1 MLAGCTAKL
10 VDARANSGASVAT
23 SSRRREVLDVP
34 LPLDRS
40 ARNQSLQVHAS
51 LRAAILDGR
60 LAAGIRLPSSR
71 GLAEQLGVGRNSVV
85 IAYEHLLGDGLIEAR
100 QGAGT
105 YVAMLPK
112 VGPQSES
119 ADAVNIEMLPRGPL
133 AIGRTYGDPALL
145 QRLASAIR
153 RRIAMASQAELGY
166 GDPRGSLDLRNQL
179 AAHLAASRGVLC
191 DPACVL
197 ITNGTQ
203 QGLRLCIDALL
214 RLGDSV
220 WMEDPGYPTAR
231 HTLQTT
237 GMRIVP
243 VPVDAEGLDTAAGR
257 RVSPHAKAAYITPS
271 HQFPMGV
278 TMSMRRRVALIDWAR
293 ETGAWLLE
301 DDYDSEFRYAGPP
314 LTALA
319 GLGGNDRVIYLGTFS
334 KTLFPALRLAYV
346 VLPRAI
352 VEVVLRAR
360 GAQDRVP
367 QLFAAD
373 AVADLMVD
381 GTIAAHTR
389 RIRRRYRMGRDTLV
403 AALEAASGATL
414 RVIVP
419 TQGLH
424 LVALLP
430 PGLPSHAAADI
441 RKTAG
446 VDIWLLSE
454 TRVVPAEPDGF
465 ILGFSGQDVADLRAS
480 GTALGLA
487 AREYVRS
494 LDHC

>member
-1 MLAGCTAKL
+1 MVKL
-10 VDARANSGASVAT
+10 VGARTNLEASVAT

-34 LPLDRS
+34 LPLDR
-40 ARNQSLQVHAS
+40 AAGNQSLQVYAS
-51 LRAAILDGR
+51 LRAGILDGR
-60 LAAGIRLPSSR
+60 LAPGTRLPSSR
-71 GLAEQLGVGRNSVV
+71 GLAEQLGVGRNAVV
-85 IAYEHLLGDGLIEAR
+85 IAYEHLQGDGLVETT

-112 VGPQSES
+112 AGSQS
-119 ADAVNIEMLPRGPL
+119 AGAVALEIETPPRGPL

-153 RRIAMASQAELGY
+153 WRIVMASQAELGY
-166 GDPRGSLDLRNQL
+166 GDPRGSLELRSQL
-179 AAHLAASRGVLC
+179 AAHLAASRGILC

-197 ITNGTQ
+197 ITSGTQ

-214 RLGDSV
+214 QPGDSV
-220 WMEDPGYPTAR
+220 WVEDPGYPTAR
-231 HTLQTT
+231 RTLQRT
-237 GMRIVP
+237 GMRVVP

-257 RVSPHAKAAYITPS
+257 QAGPHAKAAYITPS
-271 HQFPMGV
+271 HQFPTGV
-278 TMSMRRRVALIDWAR
+278 TMSMARRVALIDWAR
-293 ETGAWLLE
+293 EAGAWLLE

-352 VEVVLRAR
+352 VERVLRAR
-360 GAQDRVP
+360 AAQDRVP

-389 RIRRRYRMGRDTLV
+389 RMRRRYRLGRDALV
-403 AALEAASGATL
+403 AALEAAGGATL

-430 PGLPSHAAADI
+430 AGLPRDAAADM

-446 VDIWLLSE
+446 ADTWLLSE
-454 TRVVPAEPDGF
+454 TRMVPAEPDGF
-465 ILGFSGQDVADLRAS
+465 VLGFSGQDVAELKAS
-480 GTALGLA
+480 GTALGRA
-487 AREYVRS
+487 ARAYVRS
-494 LDHC
+494 LGRR